1 MASSPDEA
9 AAAASDTAG
18 RPAASSKR
26 RGRPPIKLDW
36 AAVKPFLGIPQP
48 EAAKALGISLTS
60 LKLVCRKQGL
70 TKWPYRRVHQ
80 AAGRSTAAD
89 AGSSDKEAA
98 DAAARA
104 HTTPAG
110 LSPLLVAAVRAQAAQ
125 AQAEVEA
132 QTSRMAESRH
142 MAAPLAVPPNLS
154 LGSLWVGAPTLSAL
168 AGNCGHS
175 VHDSRV
181 TMHNSLVPRGSSR

>member
-80 AAGRSTAAD
+80 AAGRRTAAD

-98 DAAARA
+98 DASA
-104 HTTPAG
+104 HAH
-110 LSPLLVAAVRAQAAQ
+110 SP
-125 AQAEVEA
+125 
-132 QTSRMAESRH
+132 
-142 MAAPLAVPPNLS
+142 
-154 LGSLWVGAPTLSAL
+154 SLWPIPHIATA
-168 AGNCGHS
+168 
-175 VHDSRV
+175 DR
-181 TMHNSLVPRGSSR
+181 